1 MEDFL
6 TLVDKDLQKLELSI
20 DKLITTKISFI
31 KEIVNYIIKSG
42 GKRVRPVLVTLS
54 SKLCGYRGEKHIPFA
69 AIIEF
74 IHTAT
79 LLHDDVVDNAKT
91 RRGFSTVNTVW
102 GNEPSVLVGDF
113 LYSKSFELMSHE
125 GNPEILKTISRA
137 TTSLSEGEIL
147 EIIKTADIETTEEE
161 YYEVIGNKTAVL
173 FSAACEI
180 GAILGKVATTQRKAL
195 KNFGYKLGIAFQLRD
210 DILDYTSYDE
220 VLGKRVGTDLKE
232 GKVTLPLIHALQ
244 FASEKEK
251 SFIAKILK
259 KQVISQ
265 KDFDRVSRLIEE
277 HDGILYTS
285 SATEKYLQDAKKH
298 LNVFPSSRY
307 KEALLSLADYM
318 LKREK

>member
-6 TLVDKDLQKLELSI
+6 ALVDKDLQKLELSI

-54 SKLCGYRGEKHIPFA
+54 AKLCGYKGEKHIPFA

-113 LYSKSFELMSHE
+113 LYSKSFELMSQE

-137 TTSLSEGEIL
+137 TTSLSEGEIQ
-147 EIIKTADIETTEEE
+147 EIIKTADIDTTEEE
-161 YYEVIGNKTAVL
+161 YFDVIGNKTAVL

-180 GAILGKVATTQRKAL
+180 GAILGKVPTAQRNAL

-232 GKVTLPLIHALQ
+232 RKVTLPLIHALQ
-244 FASEKEK
+244 SASEKEK
-251 SFIAKILK
+251 DMVAKILK

-265 KDFDRVSRLIEE
+265 KDFDRVSRLIEA
-277 HDGILYTS
+277 HDGIIYTS
-285 SATEKYLQDAKKH
+285 SATEKYLQGAKKH
-298 LNVFPSSRY
+298 LNIFPSSRY